1 MTAVVPTKLGPG
13 TLKIGEV
20 GTEVDISCAV
30 SAAGLG
36 TEKDQDDPV
45 PLLCG
50 DNAQSPAE
58 YTGTLTGTVLL
69 DLADPASIF
78 FFSHTHKGEVVPV
91 TFTPNTAAGTV
102 VTGDVT
108 IDPLEIAGDVK
119 GNATADFEWA
129 FVDFPVV
136 TPPAGGGAAAAASAA
151 EGRTKRE
158 PEPVGA

>member
-20 GTEVDISCAV
+20 GTEVDMSCAV

-58 YTGTLTGTVLL
+58 YSGTLTGTVLL
-69 DLADPASIF
+69 DLADPDSIF
-78 FFSHTHKGEVVPV
+78 FFSHTHKGEVHKV
-91 TFTPNTAAGTV
+91 TFTPNTVAGTV
-102 VTGDVT
+102 VTGEVT

-119 GNATADFEWA
+119 GNATADFEWD
-129 FVDFPVV
+129 FVDFPLV
-136 TPPAGGGAAAAASAA
+136 TPPAGGGAAAAAASTSTGSERA
-151 EGRTKRE
+151 